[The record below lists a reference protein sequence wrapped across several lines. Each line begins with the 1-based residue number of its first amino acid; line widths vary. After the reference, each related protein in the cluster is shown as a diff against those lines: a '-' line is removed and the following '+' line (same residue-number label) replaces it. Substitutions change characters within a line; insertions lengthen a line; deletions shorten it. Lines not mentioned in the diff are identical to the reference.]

1 MHKEIIKFRSDLL
14 VYLTHNM
21 ALPVL
26 RIIRKPQIL
35 PYDSQQLRQFPQGSV
50 GRGLLQMLEER
61 NLKLLPHYAKHDIK
75 HLLLQY
81 DTTAE
86 GEVCLQCFM
95 LGNRH
100 LSFPVIITVLFGFL
114 AMPEYWSKFLKA
126 YTRGKNCTAI
136 DGWPWFALLHVS
148 TKTLINKINEHQ
160 KV

>member
-1 MHKEIIKFRSDLL
+1 MHKTIIKYRSKLL
-14 VYLTHNM
+14 VYLTYNM

-35 PYDSQQLRQFPQGSV
+35 PYNSQQLRQFPQGSL

-61 NLKLLPHYAKHDIK
+61 NLQLLPHYAKHDIK

-81 DTTAE
+81 DTTDEA
-86 GEVCLQCFM
+86 EVCLQCFM

-100 LSFPVIITVLFGFL
+100 LSFPVIITVVFGFL
-114 AMPEYWSKFLKA
+114 AMPEYWSSFLKA
-126 YTRGKNCTAI
+126 YKRGKISIQI

-148 TKTLINKINEHQ
+148 TQTLINKINEHQ

>member
-1 MHKEIIKFRSDLL
+1 MHKKIIKFRSDLL

-35 PYDSQQLRQFPQGSV
+35 PYSSQQLQQFPQGSL
-50 GRGLLQMLEER
+50 GRSLQQMLEER

-100 LSFPVIITVLFGFL
+100 VSFPVIITVLFGFL
-114 AMPEYWSKFLKA
+114 AMPEYWSKFFKA
-126 YTRGKNCTAI
+126 YTRGKKCKQI

-148 TKTLINKINEHQ
+148 TQTLINKINGYQ